1 MWQIYSLGDV
11 AFLTSV
17 FNALAAIF
25 AGGVLLT
32 AVKIFLLLAML
43 QLALAGM
50 LTGRGIDFSRL
61 LVSWLLFSL
70 LFVPK
75 TSVLIA
81 DRSTLNSRVV
91 DNVRLGLVAFASLTS
106 QLGYNLSEIFT
117 TSMGTTLT
125 GSTSGVTR
133 SFEGIVELRT
143 RVLSVL
149 SLKNSGQL
157 HDLQQGWKNYLEDCT
172 EVGLTIQP
180 DASHALEI
188 TGVLRKSLPD
198 ALLFSSEV
206 YYTHL
211 PLNGKDVSLTCNQAY
226 QQLVSALTAS
236 AESLRGYWSRGLTG
250 ASSWGGIS
258 GSAGITSGLLG
269 GVSGSSTSGKNTSG
283 SLTSLNL
290 DTINQDLSSLSQGQ
304 LDAQRYMLA
313 LSMASIVEG
322 VAPYTSLAQA
332 LTATNLA
339 QTYASWSLQGQVF
352 WHTLKPILTFLEGFF
367 FAVSRI
373 IMLLMLL
380 GNYGLGLVG
389 KYGLLLVWLQLWHP
403 IIAIINL
410 YYHHTIALGIQDLQQ
425 TSVALDSLQ
434 GIAFFNQQLESYMGT
449 AGLLLS
455 SVGTLAL
462 FLLYGGAVT
471 ATSLVGRLAPEAPTV
486 SKSLSP
492 DVVQAAPVLAQRA
505 SYTFD
510 TYQGLRM
517 SGAEA
522 QIGSVALGSSLERIR
537 SSTQANLSSQSQ
549 QLSNIAA
556 HSATIAAST
565 SAVTSSS
572 SSITAT
578 QTSTQMMGSSQ
589 EISNTTAHSS
599 TTKKSFASSENSTLN
614 GGASLSLG
622 GSTGAGGSA
631 LNSLAGA
638 LGTNSVGK
646 VGANLSGGYSTG
658 LTKAIS
664 QGVDNSN
671 TVAHAE
677 QTTDSTSTNQS
688 AATQTSTTSGTSY
701 ARSRNVTDATSQQEQ
716 TVRAQLASSTRTL
729 QATESFAAS
738 LGASKN
744 MSVLALAQAV
754 VQSPSLQHTLQQL
767 VGSDTGLA
775 ARAYDYQR
783 NYVSLIPNSEL
794 RNTSA
799 NLAALFDARD
809 NSQGNQQRQDAFLLA
824 YLQQGGVQ
832 VLGWQDARATN
843 LSSATFTPSL
853 SASNTGAGV
862 STTGGV
868 QTVTTPVS
876 TSEQDRTQ
884 IQDANSHQRQASPQ
898 GTTTARPSLA
908 PQAWQGTSN
917 YVVRTKVSLRGVREQ
932 AGMSTSE
939 SEHESSQ
946 PVPSRP
952 EPSTLSS
959 TPARSKTL
967 RK

>member
-11 AFLTSV
+11 AFLSSV
-17 FNALAAIF
+17 FNAIAAIF
-25 AGGVLLT
+25 AGGVLVT
-32 AVKIFLLLAML
+32 AVKIFLLLAVL
-43 QLALAGM
+43 QLAIAGM

-81 DRSTLNSRVV
+81 DRSSLNSRVV

-106 QLGYNLSEIFT
+106 QLGYNLSNIFT
-117 TSMGTTLT
+117 TTMGTTLAGT
-125 GSTSGVTR
+125 TSGVTH
-133 SFEGIVELRT
+133 SFEGIVEMRS

-157 HDLQQGWKNYLEDCT
+157 NDLQQGWKNYLEDCT

-180 DASHALEI
+180 DASHALNL
-188 TGVLRKSLPD
+188 TGVLRQSLPES
-198 ALLFSSEV
+198 LLFSSEV

-211 PLNGKDVSLTCNQAY
+211 RLNGNDVSMTCNQAY

-236 AESLRGYWSRGLTG
+236 AEQLRSSWSRGLAGST
-250 ASSWGGIS
+250 SWGGIS
-258 GSAGITSGLLG
+258 GNAGLGSGLLG
-269 GVSGSSTSGKNTSG
+269 SGSTGGKSTSG
-283 SLTSLNL
+283 SLTSLNI

-313 LSMASIVEG
+313 ISMASMVEG
-322 VAPYTSLAQA
+322 VSPYTSLAQA

-389 KYGLLLVWLQLWHP
+389 KYGLLLIWLQLWHP

-410 YYHHTIALGIQDLQQ
+410 YYHHTISLGLQDLQQ
-425 TSVALDSLQ
+425 TNIALDSLQ

-471 ATSLVGRLAPEAPTV
+471 ATSLVGRLAPEAPSV
-486 SKSLSP
+486 AKSLSP
-492 DVVQAAPVLAQRA
+492 DVVQAAPVLAQRS
-505 SYTFD
+505 SYTSD
-510 TYQGLRM
+510 AYQGLRM

-522 QIGSVALGSSLERIR
+522 QVGSVSLGSSLERIR
-537 SSTQANLSSQSQ
+537 SSTQANLSSQAQ
-549 QLSNIAA
+549 QLSNISS
-556 HSATIAAST
+556 HTATISSGT
-565 SAVTSSS
+565 SAVTSSASTLS
-572 SSITAT
+572 SS

-589 EISNTTAHSS
+589 DVSNSTSRSS
-599 TTKKSFASSENSTLN
+599 TTKKSFGSSENSTLN
-614 GGASLSLG
+614 GGASMSLG
-622 GSTGAGGSA
+622 GSSGIRGLSA
-631 LNSLAGA
+631 LSSLAGA
-638 LGTNSVGK
+638 TGSSGASGK
-646 VGANLSGGYSTG
+646 AGANLSGGYTTA
-658 LTKAIS
+658 LTKSTS

-671 TVAHAE
+671 TVSHAE
-677 QTTDSTSTNQS
+677 STSDTTSTSQS
-688 AATQTSTTSGTSY
+688 SALQSTTTSGTSY
-701 ARSRNVTDATSQQEQ
+701 ARSRAATDASSQQEQ
-716 TVRAQLASSTRTL
+716 SLRQQMSSSTRTL

-744 MSVLALAQAV
+744 MSVLALAQSV
-754 VQSPSLQHTLQQL
+754 VQSPALQNKLNSL

-783 NYVSLIPNSEL
+783 NYASLIPDAEL
-794 RNTSA
+794 RNASA

-809 NSQGNQQRQDAFLLA
+809 NSVGNQQRQDEFLLA
-824 YLQQGGVQ
+824 YLQQGSQQ
-832 VLGWQDARATN
+832 VMGWGENKAADAAAQ
-843 LSSATFTPSL
+843 LSNSAPS
-853 SASNTGAGV
+853 
-862 STTGGV
+862 STL
-868 QTVTTPVS
+868 TTPTTS
-876 TSEQDRTQ
+876 TQ
-884 IQDANSHQRQASPQ
+884 HQRQATPQ
-898 GTTTARPSLA
+898 GTTVAPSSLS
-908 PQAWQGTSN
+908 PQAWQGTGK
-917 YVVRTKVSLRGVREQ
+917 YVERTQVSVRGSR
-932 AGMSTSE
+932 AGEGMLGNTPASSTSATDK
-939 SEHESSQ
+939 SSKSGAKQQ
-946 PVPSRP
+946 PQAQLQNQAQPH
-952 EPSTLSS
+952 
-959 TPARSKTL
+959 AQ
-967 RK
+967 RKGK